1 MNNSKRIQRGC
12 MHAPLLLSLM
22 LLVSVVGL
30 TACSSK
36 KTPPPTETELH
47 LVGAPDGRLY
57 SVEAPLGASRE
68 QISSELLEE
77 HPEIASARK
86 YQSAQR
92 IGDFTFY
99 DNGTSSTRIGDTTFY
114 SDGNSSTR
122 IGGTEF
128 YSDGST
134 SSKIGD
140 TTFHSDGSSAT
151 QIGGST
157 FRSDGTICQTIGDS
171 TFCN

>member
-1 MNNSKRIQRGC
+1 VNNSKRIQRGC
-12 MHAPLLLSLM
+12 KQGPLLISLM
-22 LLVSVVGL
+22 LLVSIVGL

-36 KTPPPTETELH
+36 NTPSPSETKMH
-47 LVGAPDGRLY
+47 LVGAPDGRMY

-68 QISSELLEE
+68 QIISELLEE
-77 HPEIASARK
+77 HPEIASNRK

-114 SDGNSSTR
+114 SDGASSTR
-122 IGGTEF
+122 IGDTEF

-140 TTFHSDGSSAT
+140 TTFHSDGTSAT
-151 QIGGST
+151 QIGDST
-157 FRSDGTICQTIGDS
+157 FHSDGTICQTIGDS